1 MDGESLL
8 VTDRTT
14 FVNWLTDD
22 IDNTAKGFGTNR
34 HLNGVASVLD
44 GLATDETFSGV
55 KSDGSHVVATQML
68 SDFKDETVLSALN
81 LERVEDGRK
90 FALELHIDDGTNNL
104 GNLSRGEAAY
114 SKDERSVTSDR
125 ACSMKFY
132 LRLLARPDSICNE
145 IL

>member
-68 SDFKDETVLSALN
+68 SDFKDETMLGALN
-81 LERVEDGRK
+81 LESIENRGK
-90 FALELHIDDGTNNL
+90 FTFELDVNDGTDNL
-104 GNLSRGEAAY
+104 GNFSRGGAETTCEQRREPVSY
-114 SKDERSVTSDR
+114 ENGS
-125 ACSMKFY
+125 
-132 LRLLARPDSICNE
+132 
-145 IL
+145 